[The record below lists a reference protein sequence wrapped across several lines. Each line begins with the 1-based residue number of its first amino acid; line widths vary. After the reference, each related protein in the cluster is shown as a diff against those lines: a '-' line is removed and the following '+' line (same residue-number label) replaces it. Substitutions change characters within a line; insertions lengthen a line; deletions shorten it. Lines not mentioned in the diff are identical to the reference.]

1 MNGDFHFLDIIFF
14 AMVAV
19 FLVLRLRS
27 VLGRR
32 TGNERPPNQWGTKR
46 EAPVPVKPDAVPPDG
61 VPPHGAPPGHGHDN
75 VVDLASARKP
85 APVEA
90 TVPPGPLR
98 DGVSAISAADPS
110 FSLDGFLSG
119 ARMAFEMIVDA
130 YAAGNT
136 TVLRPLLADSVYGP
150 FADAIARRVQA
161 GETLETE
168 LLGIRVVEA
177 VDVHLNG
184 TVAEVTVRFVSEQV
198 NLVKDAQGRIVEGD
212 PQRIVDVVDLWTFSR
227 DTRDK
232 DPNWQLAATRA
243 AEDQKD

>member
-14 AMVAV
+14 AMVAA
-19 FLVLRLRS
+19 FLVLRLRN

-32 TGNERPPNQWGTKR
+32 TGNERPPPQWGAKR
-46 EAPVPVKPDAVPPDG
+46 EAPVPAKPDDAV
-61 VPPHGAPPGHGHDN
+61 APDN
-75 VVDLASARKP
+75 VVDLAAARKP
-85 APVEA
+85 VPVDA
-90 TVPPGPLR
+90 MLPPGPLGE
-98 DGVSAISAADPS
+98 GVGAIRAADPS
-110 FSLDGFLSG
+110 FSLDTFLSG

-130 YAAGNT
+130 YATGNT
-136 TVLRPLLADSVYGP
+136 KVLRPLLADAVYNP
-150 FADAIARRVQA
+150 FADAIAQRQRA

-177 VDVHLNG
+177 ADAHLNG

-212 PQRIVDVVDLWTFSR
+212 PQRITDVVDLWTFSR
-227 DTRDK
+227 DTRGK

-243 AEDQKD
+243 APLPEDHKDHKD

>member
-14 AMVAV
+14 AMVAA
-19 FLVLRLRS
+19 FLVLRLRN

-32 TGNERPPNQWGTKR
+32 TGNERPPPTQWGTKR
-46 EAPVPVKPDAVPPDG
+46 EAPVPDKPDAVAPD
-61 VPPHGAPPGHGHDN
+61 VAADN

-85 APVEA
+85 VPADVML
-90 TVPPGPLR
+90 PPGPL
-98 DGVSAISAADPS
+98 GEGAAAIRALDPG
-110 FSLDGFLSG
+110 FTLEGFLSG

-130 YAAGNT
+130 YANGNT
-136 TVLRPLLADSVYGP
+136 KVLRPLLADAVYMP
-150 FADAIARRVQA
+150 FADAIAHRAQA

-177 VDVHLNG
+177 VDAHLNG

-198 NLVKDAQGRIVEGD
+198 NLVKDSEGRIVEGD

-227 DTRDK
+227 DTRAK

-243 AEDQKD
+243 AEDQKKD